1 MNDMKNKIN
10 TKFFRQA
17 VVIKA
22 LAHPTRLSIVDMLSK
37 RNICVCEITKA
48 IGNDISTVS
57 KHLSVLKN
65 SGLVDI
71 TRKGNQIFYN
81 LKCPCILEFMN
92 CIAKVSKTAAKE
104 KIKQISCCDR
114 KK

>member
-1 MNDMKNKIN
+1 MKTEAKNKLIQ
-10 TKFFRQA
+10 QA
-17 VVIKA
+17 AVIKA
-22 LAHPTRLSIVDMLSK
+22 LSHPTRLLIVNMLSM
-37 RNICVCEITKA
+37 RDICVCEITKA

-65 SGLVDI
+65 AGLVNI
-71 TRKGNQIFYN
+71 NRKGNRIFYK

-104 KIKQISCCDR
+104 KIKQISCCAE

>member
-1 MNDMKNKIN
+1 MKTETKNKLIQ
-10 TKFFRQA
+10 QA
-17 VVIKA
+17 AVIKA
-22 LAHPTRLSIVDMLSK
+22 LSHPTRLLIVDMLSK
-37 RNICVCEITKA
+37 KNICVCEITKA
-48 IGNDISTVS
+48 IGNDMSTVS